1 MRRSPLIA
9 NLPLNTVA
17 GRAKAG
23 PELYALHPC
32 AYPSPYKPTNNKQ
45 TNNQRPLRPRD
56 YRFPMGHPLHRLYKV
71 PVITPDVKDEQQLS
85 LDSELGASSK
95 ETIAKKEKKKRNKC
109 PSRRRKERIFYAKRA
124 AAKARSK
131 ITRRAAWEAKQQGNQ
146 STGKLSSATGI

>member
-95 ETIAKKEKKKRNKC
+95 ETIAKKREEKEKQV
-109 PSRRRKERIFYAKRA
+109 PIAETERKDFLCEASS
-124 AAKARSK
+124 SK
-131 ITRRAAWEAKQQGNQ
+131 GSVEDHEESCLGSET
-146 STGKLSSATGI
+146 TGEPEYGEVE